1 MSWKT
6 IDRNEAVT
14 DLKGPPVLREAVREK
29 IRSFFPRYDTKRAAL
44 LPALH
49 VVQDELG
56 YVSWKAMAEVAE
68 LLEVH
73 PSDVLDTISFYTHFW
88 TKPRGKKTVTVC
100 RSISCELMGGEA
112 VLDAVKKHLGVD
124 EHRTTADGAYS
135 LATEECLAGCD
146 HAPCLLINEK
156 LHKRVRPEEVPALL
170 NDANNDQ
177 LSLPRSTLFDKPV
190 ETAATADESDTL
202 ESTSDVREMKEA
214 G

>member
-6 IDRNEAVT
+6 IDRNEPGT
-14 DLKGPPVLREAVREK
+14 DLKGARVLREAVREK

-49 VVQDELG
+49 VVQHELG
-56 YVSWKAMAEVAE
+56 HVSWKAMAEVAE
-68 LLEVH
+68 LLEIH

-88 TKPRGKKTVTVC
+88 TKPRGRKTVTVC
-100 RSISCELMGGEA
+100 RSISCELMGGGAVLEA
-112 VLDAVKKHLGVD
+112 VKRHIGVD
-124 EHRTTADGAYS
+124 EHHTTTDGAYS

-156 LHKRVRPEEVPALL
+156 LHKRVKPEDVPTLL
-170 NDANNDQ
+170 KSAENDKLDM
-177 LSLPRSTLFDKPV
+177 PRSTLFDKPV
-190 ETAATADESDTL
+190 ETAAVDRDSDPIGM
-202 ESTSDVREMKEA
+202 TSDVREMKEA